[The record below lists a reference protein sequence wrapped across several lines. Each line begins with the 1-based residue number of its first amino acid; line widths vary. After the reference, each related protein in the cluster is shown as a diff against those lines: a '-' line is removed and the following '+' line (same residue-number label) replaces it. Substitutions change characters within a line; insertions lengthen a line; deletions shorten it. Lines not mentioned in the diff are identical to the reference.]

1 MGLEIRVNLLANL
14 PCIVV
19 LLEVPVQK
27 LECRAQLGC
36 PACLDR
42 DPGRAQQQQV
52 PAVPMGWGCM
62 GRGGAAWDGVGL
74 HGTASRR
81 GVRAAGRRGG
91 GAARWRGG
99 GRRAEGL
106 RCRDAQRV
114 EKDCNPGEA
123 KDGAILL
130 VVVTVDGVVR
140 LEVAPLL
147 ARGVL
152 EFFAVEALEGLREA
166 RGERRGGGG
175 SVVSRRGAWR
185 CDAARCRG
193 VSSRG
198 DAPARRRQG
207 RRGR

>member
-1 MGLEIRVNLLANL
+1 
-14 PCIVV
+14 
-19 LLEVPVQK
+19 
-27 LECRAQLGC
+27 
-36 PACLDR
+36 
-42 DPGRAQQQQV
+42 
-52 PAVPMGWGCM
+52 M
-62 GRGGAAWDGVGL
+62 GRGGVAWDGVGLHGVGL

-91 GAARWRGG
+91 EVAGRRAEGG

-185 CDAARCRG
+185 CDGREVPRG
-193 VSSRG
+193 CG
-198 DAPARRRQG
+198 PRRRTSAETTG
-207 RRGR
+207 KARKVITSTPGSAV

>member
-1 MGLEIRVNLLANL
+1 MHGT
-14 PCIVV
+14 
-19 LLEVPVQK
+19 
-27 LECRAQLGC
+27 
-36 PACLDR
+36 
-42 DPGRAQQQQV
+42 
-52 PAVPMGWGCM
+52 GWGCM
-62 GRGGAAWDGVGL
+62 GGGVAWDGVAAGCA
-74 HGTASRR
+74 G
-81 GVRAAGRRGG
+81 GGAAGRRGG
-91 GAARWRGG
+91 GAEGG
-99 GRRAEGL
+99 VRRAEGL

-185 CDAARCRG
+185 CDGHEVPRG
-193 VSSRG
+193 FE
-198 DAPARRRQG
+198 PRRRTSAETTG
-207 RRGR
+207 KARKVITSTPGSAV